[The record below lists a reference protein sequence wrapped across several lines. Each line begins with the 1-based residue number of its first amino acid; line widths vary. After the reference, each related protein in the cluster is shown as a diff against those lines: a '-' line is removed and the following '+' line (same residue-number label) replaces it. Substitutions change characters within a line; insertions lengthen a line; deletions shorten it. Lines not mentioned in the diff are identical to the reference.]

1 MEELLERGMELEK
14 EGKIRWM
21 LIEWNLVN
29 NDVNRK
35 VMEKM
40 LKCEKNMLNVFC
52 FNSFKSMEDYVWVSE
67 MLKNND

>member
-40 LKCEKNMLNVFC
+40 LKCEKNILNFFC
-52 FNSFKSMEDYVWVSE
+52 YSNFKSMEDYVWVSE

>member
-40 LKCEKNMLNVFC
+40 LKCEKNILNFFC
-52 FNSFKSMEDYVWVSE
+52 YNNFKSMEDYVWVSE

>member
-14 EGKIRWM
+14 EGIIRWM

-52 FNSFKSMEDYVWVSE
+52 YSNFKSMEDYVWVSE

>member
-1 MEELLERGMELEK
+1 
-14 EGKIRWM
+14 
-21 LIEWNLVN
+21 
-29 NDVNRK
+29 
-35 VMEKM
+35 M